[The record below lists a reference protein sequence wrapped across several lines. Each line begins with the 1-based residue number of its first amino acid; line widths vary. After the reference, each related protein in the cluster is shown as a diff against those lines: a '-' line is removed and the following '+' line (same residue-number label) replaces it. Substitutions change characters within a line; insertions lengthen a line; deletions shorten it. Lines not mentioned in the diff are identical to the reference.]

1 MSENNRDKKLVTSFY
16 ELKVKQI
23 MDKRVWDL
31 PLIEEDDDVFHV
43 LSILG
48 GRNHIWVVKS
58 KSERTITGIITE
70 HDVLSILAPK
80 DLPSYVFGMPDI
92 KSLQHGTAKTAKD
105 IMCNKVISCHPDDK
119 ILDALHKM
127 VKYRLRRLPVIENQC
142 IIGEL
147 TLHQLIRKYY
157 AATQYH
163 PLIDENGSA
172 LEGDDN
178 GL

>member
-1 MSENNRDKKLVTSFY
+1 MAGKNRLIADFY
-16 ELKVKQI
+16 ELSVQHL

-31 PLIEEDDDVFHV
+31 PLIEENEDIFHV

-48 GRNHIWVVKS
+48 GRNHIWVVTS
-58 KSERTITGIITE
+58 RTERVITGVITE

-92 KSLQHGTAKTAKD
+92 RSLQHGTAKTAKD
-105 IMCNKVISCHPDDK
+105 IMCSKIISCSAEDK
-119 ILDALHKM
+119 ILDALQKM
-127 VKYRLRRLPVIENQC
+127 VKYRLRRLPVLKDGKIV
-142 IIGEL
+142 GEL

-157 AATQYH
+157 GATQYH
-163 PLIDENGSA
+163 PLIDEEDSSV
-172 LEGDDN
+172 EGDDN

>member
-1 MSENNRDKKLVTSFY
+1 MPGKNRLISDFY
-16 ELKVKQI
+16 ELTVRQL

-31 PLIEEDDDVFHV
+31 PLIEENEDIFHV

-48 GRNHIWVVKS
+48 GRNHIWVVTS
-58 KSERTITGIITE
+58 RSARIITGVITE

-80 DLPSYVFGMPDI
+80 DIPSYVFGMPDI
-92 KSLQHGTAKTAKD
+92 RSLQHGTAKTAKD
-105 IMCNKVISCHPDDK
+105 IMCTKIISCGADDK
-119 ILDALHKM
+119 VLEALQKM
-127 VKYRLRRLPVIENQC
+127 VKYRLRRLPVLEDKK

-163 PLIDENGSA
+163 PLIDEENSA
-172 LEGDDN
+172 VEGDDN

>member
-1 MSENNRDKKLVTSFY
+1 MAGKNRLIADFY
-16 ELKVKQI
+16 ELIVQQI

-31 PLIEEDDDVFHV
+31 PLIEEEEDIFHV
-43 LSILG
+43 LSILSG
-48 GRNHIWVVKS
+48 KNHIWVVTS
-58 KSERTITGIITE
+58 RSERNIVGVITE

-80 DLPSYVFGMPDI
+80 NLPSYVFGMPDI
-92 KSLQHGTAKTAKD
+92 RSLQHGTAKTAKD
-105 IMCNKVISCHPDDK
+105 IMCTKIISCTANDK
-119 ILDALHKM
+119 IIDALQKM
-127 VKYRLRRLPVIENQC
+127 VKYRLRRLPVLKDKK

-163 PLIDENGSA
+163 PLIDDENSSV
-172 LEGDDN
+172 EGDDN

>member
-1 MSENNRDKKLVTSFY
+1 MAGKNRLIADFY
-16 ELKVKQI
+16 ELTVQHI

-31 PLIEEDDDVFHV
+31 PLIEGDEDIFHV

-48 GRNHIWVVKS
+48 GRNHIWVVTS
-58 KSERTITGIITE
+58 RSERNITGVITE

-80 DLPSYVFGMPDI
+80 NLPSYVFGMPDI
-92 KSLQHGTAKTAKD
+92 RSLQHGTAKTAKD
-105 IMCNKVISCHPDDK
+105 IMCTKIISCTANDK
-119 ILDALHKM
+119 ILEALQKM
-127 VKYRLRRLPVIENQC
+127 VKYRLRRLPVLNDKE

-163 PLIDENGSA
+163 PLIGDEDSSV
-172 LEGDDN
+172 EGDDN